1 MKIYSKGSA
10 TITLLLCSVLA
21 GCKGKQADTA
31 APGQA
36 APAAAPTFQVDAA
49 TAGSI
54 HGVVSYTGAKPK
66 PSVIDMSSDPLCV
79 QAHKGKALDESMVVS
94 SKGGLGNAFVYIT
107 SGLEGKHFAPPA
119 TPVTIDQGGCW
130 FRPRVLGIQVEQTLN
145 ITNSDPVT
153 HNIHPM
159 AKVNREWNHSQ
170 GPGDPPMH
178 RTFSKQEIM
187 IPVKCNIHDWMHA
200 YIGVVDNPYFATT
213 KDDGTFD
220 LPNLPP
226 GTYTVTA
233 WHETLGTQQTT
244 VTVAQSGKAETT
256 LQFHANG
263 TAK

>member
-1 MKIYSKGSA
+1 MKISLTYTA
-10 TITLLLCSVLA
+10 AALLLFGLLT
-21 GCKGKQADTA
+21 GCKSKTETA
-31 APGQA
+31 APGQT
-36 APAAAPTFQVDAA
+36 APAAAPAFQVDAA

-54 HGVVSYTGAKPK
+54 RGVVKYDGAKPK
-66 PSVIDMSSDPLCV
+66 PKLIDMSGDPACV
-79 QAHKGKALDESMVVS
+79 SAHKGKAYDESLVAG
-94 SKGGLGNAFVYIT
+94 SKGGLGNAFVYI
-107 SGLEGKHFAPPA
+107 SAGLEGKHFAAPSA
-119 TPVTIDQGGCW
+119 PVTIDQGGCW
-130 FRPRVLGIQVEQTLN
+130 FRPRVLGIQTGQTLD

-159 AKVNREWNHSQ
+159 AKVNGEWNHSQ

-213 KDDGTFD
+213 KDDGSFD

-233 WHETLGTQQTT
+233 WHETLGTQQAT
-244 VTVAQSGKAETT
+244 VTVAASGKAEAD
-256 LQFHANG
+256 LQFHA
-263 TAK
+263 K

>member
-1 MKIYSKGSA
+1 MKLHVKSTTSSL
-10 TITLLLCSVLA
+10 LLLCGLIA
-21 GCKGKQADTA
+21 GCKGKQPETITVGQPGSTPTA
-31 APGQA
+31 
-36 APAAAPTFQVDAA
+36 TFQVDAA

-54 HGVVSYTGAKPK
+54 HGTITYTGAKPK
-66 PSVIDMSSDPLCV
+66 PKLIDMSSDPACV
-79 QAHKGKALDESMVVS
+79 AAHKGKAYDESLVVS
-94 SKGGLGNAFVYIT
+94 LKGGLGNAFVYIS
-107 SGLEGKHFAPPA
+107 SGLDGKHFAEPS
-119 TPVTIDQGGCW
+119 TPVTIDQSGCW
-130 FRPRVLGIQVEQTLN
+130 FRPRVLGIQTGQTLD
-145 ITNSDPVT
+145 IVNSDPVT

-233 WHETLGTQQTT
+233 WHETLGTQQAT
-244 VTVAQSGKAETT
+244 VTLAASGKAETK
-256 LQFHANG
+256 LQFA
-263 TAK
+263 AK

>member
-1 MKIYSKGSA
+1 MKIHIKSNTTSL
-10 TITLLLCSVLA
+10 LLLCALLA

-36 APAAAPTFQVDAA
+36 APAAAPAFQVDAA

-54 HGVVSYTGAKPK
+54 HGSINYQGAKPRPK
-66 PSVIDMSSDPLCV
+66 VIDMSSDPACV
-79 QAHKGKALDESMVVS
+79 AAHKGKANDESLVVS
-94 SKGGLGNAFVYIT
+94 SKGGLGNAFVYIS
-107 SGLEGKHFAPPA
+107 SGLEGKHFAPPTA
-119 TPVTIDQGGCW
+119 PVTIDQGGCW
-130 FRPRVLGIQVEQTLN
+130 FRPRVLGIQTEQTLD

-178 RTFSKQEIM
+178 RTFSKQEVM

-200 YIGVVDNPYFATT
+200 FIGVVDNPYFATT
-213 KDDGTFD
+213 KDDGSFD

-233 WHETLGTQQTT
+233 WHETLGTQQAT
-244 VTVAQSGKAETT
+244 VTVPASGKAQTT
-256 LQFHANG
+256 LQFHAN
-263 TAK
+263 